1 MSASVLEQYEQ
12 AQQELDRAEV
22 IKRHVAKNPSQYPIN
37 EREAALKRVDDLRE
51 QLQSLQ
57 LRLEASTRPHPNG
70 NAQPNG
76 KGSSNGHAT
85 PEERRSMGEGL
96 SRTRLILVTIGT
108 MLALLL
114 AALDQTI
121 VGTAMPRI
129 VADLNGLAYYTLVTT
144 VYLVASTVMVPIAG
158 KLGDL
163 FGRKP
168 FLLTGMI
175 GFVGASALCGLSQN
189 MLELI
194 AFRGI
199 QGIFGGILFAT
210 VFTVIGDLYPPAVR
224 ARVQGLFGAVFG
236 LSSVL
241 GPTVGGY
248 LTDNLGWRWV
258 FYVNVPVGILAV
270 LTVASTMP
278 FVRTRASWRDID
290 FAGAALLVAGV
301 APLLTALT
309 ITRDHAWT
317 SVEVLGLFG
326 IAAVMLG
333 LFFIVEQRGEHPIVP
348 FRMFTDRTFSVSVLV
363 GALTGF
369 AMFGSIIF
377 VPLIYQ
383 GVLGISAT
391 NSGQLLTPMM
401 LGLVFAS
408 VISGQLMVRIKR
420 YRFLGTA
427 GIAVMMV
434 GMWLLSQVT
443 TGTSRLEVVRDI
455 VIVGA
460 GLGTTFPLYINAVQ
474 SAVSRAFLGVATSQI
489 QFWRNMGG
497 TIGTAV
503 LGSLLVSRLEANIQ
517 TQLAGLPPAAAN
529 FAPKGASS
537 SAQTLFDASKITAA
551 RAALPPQLVPLFDQ
565 VLHAIRVGLANS
577 LHEIFLLGAAV
588 LVLALIASVF
598 LKDVPMRGR
607 KQEPGAEA
615 APVVAA

>member
-1 MSASVLEQYEQ
+1 MSTSVSEQFEQ

-22 IKRHVAKNPSQYPIN
+22 IKRHIARNPQQYPAA
-37 EREAALKRVDDLRE
+37 ERTAALQRVDQLRE
-51 QLQSLQ
+51 QVQALQ
-57 LRLEASTRPHPNG
+57 LEAESAGRPRRD
-70 NAQPNG
+70 QPV
-76 KGSSNGHAT
+76 
-85 PEERRSMGEGL
+85 PPLERRSMGEGL
-96 SRTRLILVTIGT
+96 SRGRLILVTIGT

-175 GFVGASALCGLSQN
+175 GFVAASALCGLSQN
-189 MLELI
+189 MFELV

-210 VFTVIGDLYPPAVR
+210 VFTVIGDLYPPQVR

-290 FAGAALLVAGV
+290 FAGAGLLVLGV

-317 SVEVLGLFG
+317 SVEVLGLLG
-326 IAAVMLG
+326 LAAVMLV
-333 LFFIVEQRGEHPIVP
+333 LFYVVEQRGEHPIVP
-348 FRMFTDRTFSVSVLV
+348 FKLFSDRTFSVSVIA
-363 GALTGF
+363 GSLTGF

-408 VISGQLMVRIKR
+408 VISGQLMIRIRR
-420 YRFLGTA
+420 YRFIGTA
-427 GIAVMMV
+427 GIGVMLV

-443 TGTSRLEVVRDI
+443 VSTSRLEVVRDI

-474 SAVSRAFLGVATSQI
+474 SAVSREFLGVATSQI

-503 LGSLLVSRLEANIQ
+503 LGSLLVQRLDANIQ
-517 TQLAGLPPAAAN
+517 AQLAGLPAAAAN
-529 FAPKGASS
+529 FIPRGSSS
-537 SAQTLFDASKITAA
+537 SAQTLFDASKINAA
-551 RAALPPQLVPLFDQ
+551 RAALPPQLTPLFDQ

-577 LHEIFLLGAAV
+577 LHEIFLIGGAV
-588 LVLALIASVF
+588 LLVALVASVF
-598 LKDVPMRGR
+598 LKDVPLRGR
-607 KQEPGAEA
+607 KQANEEGAQVIA
-615 APVVAA
+615 A

>member
-1 MSASVLEQYEQ
+1 MSASVSEQYEQ

-22 IKRHVAKNPSQYPIN
+22 IKRHVAKNPEQYPAV
-37 EREAALKRVDDLRE
+37 ERTAALKRVDQLRE
-51 QLQSLQ
+51 QVQSLQ
-57 LRLEASTRPHPNG
+57 LQVEAAGRP
-70 NAQPNG
+70 QPNQP
-76 KGSSNGHAT
+76 AL
-85 PEERRSMGEGL
+85 PPERRSMGEGL
-96 SRTRLILVTIGT
+96 SRGRLILVTIGT

-144 VYLVASTVMVPIAG
+144 AYLVASTVMVPIAG

-168 FLLTGMI
+168 FLLAGMI
-175 GFVGASALCGLSQN
+175 GFVLASALCGISQN
-189 MLELI
+189 MLQLI

-278 FVRTRASWRDID
+278 FVRTKASWRDID
-290 FAGAALLVAGV
+290 FAGAGLLTLGV

-317 SVEVLGLFG
+317 SPQVLSLLGL
-326 IAAVMLG
+326 AAVSLV
-333 LFFIVEQRGEHPIVP
+333 LFFVVEERSEHPIVP
-348 FRMFTDRTFSVSVLV
+348 FKLFRDRTFAVSVIA
-363 GALTGF
+363 GSLTGF

-408 VISGQLMVRIKR
+408 VISGQLMVRIRR
-420 YRFLGTA
+420 YRFIGTA
-427 GIAVMMV
+427 GIAVMLV

-443 TGTSRLEVVRDI
+443 VSTSRLEVVRDI

-460 GLGTTFPLYINAVQ
+460 GLGTTFPLYLNAVQ
-474 SAVSRAFLGVATSQI
+474 SAVSREFLGVATSQI

-503 LGSLLVSRLEANIQ
+503 LGSLLVQRLDANIK
-517 TQLAGLPPAAAN
+517 TQLAGLPSAASS
-529 FAPKGASS
+529 FVPKGS
-537 SAQTLFDASKITAA
+537 SAQTLFDASKINAA
-551 RAALPPQLVPLFDQ
+551 RAALPPQLTPLFDQ

-577 LHEIFLLGAAV
+577 LHQLFLYGAAV

-598 LKDVPMRGR
+598 LKDVPLRGR
-607 KQEPGAEA
+607 KQADPESAQVIA
-615 APVVAA
+615 A